1 MEDVEMAQPAEK
13 DGEAERQAGG
23 SGNDGSLW
31 ADFTEMEESKVS
43 VREKMKRIK
52 GFKKFVEKSVEMVE
66 SVKKALGDTALT
78 SRKQDMILAPVVKYC
93 VELRERCEEVRCDG
107 WQKNV
112 LKLMKE
118 RGVETVQELREECEK
133 LEENNEEEGKIELEN
148 ENETLKSTNK
158 CLQRLLED
166 KNLEL
171 AEELDRSAAEVETMR
186 KKVKEAEK
194 LVEKLKKA
202 MVKEKAVSG
211 GLKGS
216 IGHLEK
222 KLAKAQGD
230 RKAADGRL
238 GEFERWIELFRKEE
252 KEECGC
258 QKGKAH
264 YVEALGGECHDP
276 KSLALSTL
284 ARNEKIASED
294 VNLMKCEE
302 DFRKKL
308 GKSERLEA
316 LRKFAGIC
324 PTWASKIMRNDWT
337 EEELEWRE
345 AAESLKKEVMYR
357 NQPQKAIIQEKYILV
372 GQRMGL
378 KSKAVF
384 EMRTATIS
392 TWKQKFGWEKVEK
405 AVVLVEWTKDDK
417 QLKALVNLV
426 EEIAKE
432 VWELVVVPARMECGY
447 DEVGGV
453 TETWQKVRKTALNV
467 EVVDLMTPVGPKK
480 MPLIL
485 CDLKPGSLEK
495 MMEYLACAIPG
506 HSLVDR
512 LRADV
517 EDSEPK
523 IKKHRAN

>member
-31 ADFTEMEESKVS
+31 ADFTEMEESK
-43 VREKMKRIK
+43 
-52 GFKKFVEKSVEMVE
+52 
-66 SVKKALGDTALT
+66 
-78 SRKQDMILAPVVKYC
+78 
-93 VELRERCEEVRCDG
+93 
-107 WQKNV
+107 
-112 LKLMKE
+112 
-118 RGVETVQELREECEK
+118 
-133 LEENNEEEGKIELEN
+133 
-148 ENETLKSTNK
+148 
-158 CLQRLLED
+158 RLLED

-384 EMRTATIS
+384 EVRTATIS

>member
-1 MEDVEMAQPAEK
+1 MAEVK
-13 DGEAERQAGG
+13 CETEARRGQRGRKK
-23 SGNDGSLW
+23 
-31 ADFTEMEESKVS
+31 KVA
-43 VREKMKRIK
+43 VN
-52 GFKKFVEKSVEMVE
+52 
-66 SVKKALGDTALT
+66 
-78 SRKQDMILAPVVKYC
+78 VV
-93 VELRERCEEVRCDG
+93 
-107 WQKNV
+107 
-112 LKLMKE
+112 
-118 RGVETVQELREECEK
+118 
-133 LEENNEEEGKIELEN
+133 EEGKHYEKDDGNL
-148 ENETLKSTNK
+148 TLDNVNSY
-158 CLQRLLED
+158 
-166 KNLEL
+166 
-171 AEELDRSAAEVETMR
+171 
-186 KKVKEAEK
+186 
-194 LVEKLKKA
+194 
-202 MVKEKAVSG
+202 
-211 GLKGS
+211 
-216 IGHLEK
+216 
-222 KLAKAQGD
+222 
-230 RKAADGRL
+230 
-238 GEFERWIELFRKEE
+238 RKEE

-384 EMRTATIS
+384 EVRTATIS

-405 AVVLVEWTKDDK
+405 VVVLVEWTKDDK

-447 DEVGGV
+447 DERLEESPRQWSHRDMAESKEDGAECGSRGSNDSSRTQEDAVDPLRLETRIAGEDDGILGVRHPRPLVGGS
-453 TETWQKVRKTALNV
+453 TESR
-467 EVVDLMTPVGPKK
+467 
-480 MPLIL
+480 
-485 CDLKPGSLEK
+485 
-495 MMEYLACAIPG
+495 
-506 HSLVDR
+506 R
-512 LRADV
+512 
-517 EDSEPK
+517 
-523 IKKHRAN
+523 

>member
-1 MEDVEMAQPAEK
+1 MGVELNWKA
-13 DGEAERQAGG
+13 
-23 SGNDGSLW
+23 
-31 ADFTEMEESKVS
+31 
-43 VREKMKRIK
+43 
-52 GFKKFVEKSVEMVE
+52 EKSVAVTTQKLRVPPQSCAQIEVRVE
-66 SVKKALGDTALT
+66 ADLGDDVLLESAEEWLPT
-78 SRKQDMILAPVVKYC
+78 SLCRKEENGKIMVVVSNWKDEPLLIKKHQPVGVVNREWKVVTEGKENHMVNMMELDKKEGLKG
-93 VELRERCEEVRCDG
+93 VERVRKVIEALRENGAFPDGTIQRVLEEYSDVFAMEDNELTQTG
-107 WQKNV
+107 V
-112 LKLMKE
+112 LIGGE
-118 RGVETVQELREECEK
+118 EK
-133 LEENNEEEGKIELEN
+133 LWIPWEQLRKVPKEMAEVKCETEARRGQRGRKKKVAVNVVEEGKHYEKDDGNL
-148 ENETLKSTNK
+148 TLDNVNSY
-158 CLQRLLED
+158 
-166 KNLEL
+166 
-171 AEELDRSAAEVETMR
+171 
-186 KKVKEAEK
+186 
-194 LVEKLKKA
+194 
-202 MVKEKAVSG
+202 
-211 GLKGS
+211 
-216 IGHLEK
+216 
-222 KLAKAQGD
+222 
-230 RKAADGRL
+230 
-238 GEFERWIELFRKEE
+238 RKEE

-308 GKSERLEA
+308 GKSVRLEA

-384 EMRTATIS
+384 EVRTATIS

-426 EEIAKE
+426 
-432 VWELVVVPARMECGY
+432 
-447 DEVGGV
+447 
-453 TETWQKVRKTALNV
+453 
-467 EVVDLMTPVGPKK
+467 
-480 MPLIL
+480 
-485 CDLKPGSLEK
+485 
-495 MMEYLACAIPG
+495 
-506 HSLVDR
+506 
-512 LRADV
+512 
-517 EDSEPK
+517 
-523 IKKHRAN
+523 